1 MTQTHLPFVSGKLL
15 RDLGME
21 TALYHANARHNEWAE
36 RALDAVLVYVAMHR
50 DEEFMTEDVREF
62 AYDVLAVP
70 YPPHDRAW
78 GSVVASAARKG
89 LIERVRFAPVKA
101 VSSHMANASVWRAV
115 RP

>member
-1 MTQTHLPFVSGKLL
+1 MNQVHLPFVSGKML

-36 RALDAVLVYVAMHR
+36 RAMDALLVYVYTHPRA
-50 DEEFMTEDVREF
+50 EFMTEDVREF

-78 GSVVASAARKG
+78 GAITASAARKG

-101 VSSHMANASVWRAV
+101 ASSHMANASVWRAV
-115 RP
+115 QS